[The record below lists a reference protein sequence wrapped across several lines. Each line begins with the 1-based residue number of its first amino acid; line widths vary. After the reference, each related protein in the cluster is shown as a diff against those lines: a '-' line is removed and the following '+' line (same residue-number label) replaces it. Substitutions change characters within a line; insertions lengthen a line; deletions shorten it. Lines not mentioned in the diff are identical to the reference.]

1 MFSWKNWL
9 LTNLFVMSKD
19 SGYNDLRLK
28 IELNELE
35 RLKSIIL
42 NLRSGMTMLSFC
54 SDSIVLEYWWVT
66 SLLRIG

>member
-1 MFSWKNWL
+1 
-9 LTNLFVMSKD
+9 MSKD

-54 SDSIVLEYWWVT
+54 SDSIVLEY
-66 SLLRIG
+66 